1 MAACPTHAPQ
11 PMLSLSLPEEMH
23 RPEVGFSQNKTTKN
37 NTKKKKKKKKLGV
50 RTTQVTIEEEN
61 L

>member
-1 MAACPTHAPQ
+1 MEITRFVLLLWEQEMAACPTHAPQ

-37 NTKKKKKKKKLGV
+37 NTKKKKKKKK
-50 RTTQVTIEEEN
+50 
-61 L
+61 